1 MDLLSSSSAL
11 RSLGKPMASRLELS
25 LTLVGG
31 GREGV
36 GGVVPGDLVQSLEGG
51 MKPLRSALAFALT
64 YCMLFL
70 NKEASDTVI

>member
-1 MDLLSSSSAL
+1 
-11 RSLGKPMASRLELS
+11 MASRLELS

-36 GGVVPGDLVQSLEGG
+36 GDVVGGVVPGDLVQSLEGG
-51 MKPLRSALAFALT
+51 TEPLRSALALALT
-64 YCMLFL
+64 YCRLFL